1 MSVFKISLEY
11 KKTILW
17 KLVVILLLFS
27 AVIIL
32 AGVYYYKSQ
41 RNRIFIEQQNNLSA
55 IATLKIGQIT
65 QWHKERLGDA
75 IVITGNEPLIN
86 CIKQYFV
93 DENQHGIKRE
103 LIKWMES
110 LYVENDYSGV
120 SLVDTL
126 LKIRLASASFDP
138 VTNEGITE
146 ELKEVIR
153 NQKVIIKDL
162 FRAGNNKQVQMDILV
177 PLIDPGNKEPKIF
190 GIVILRIDPG
200 KVLFPLIQSWPTP
213 SKSAETL
220 LLRKDGDSVLYLNE
234 LRHQKNTALN
244 LKLPVGNK
252 NLLAAKVVNGFEGIA
267 EGVDYRKIPVVG
279 SLSKIRGMPWYM
291 VAKIDEKEIQAP
303 LKRFIYITGSAIVLL
318 ILIVVSVFGLLI
330 WNQQLKFY
338 KQQLNNELDRKK
350 AEDALRESE
359 NKFRQTFD
367 LSPVGIVMVGLDK
380 RFLHC
385 NGAFSQSLGYLP
397 EELVGKTFTDVTYS
411 EDIPIG
417 IDEMMAMIK
426 GEIAISHVQ
435 KRYVRKDGQIVWGEV
450 LISLIRDNK
459 GHPQYFLTIVQDIT
473 ERKLAEEA
481 LLESEDKFKYVFD
494 HSLIGKSITLPS
506 GEINVN
512 RAFCEMLG
520 YKPEELK
527 KMNWADISHPADIEL
542 TNEALGLIL
551 SGEKDSVRFIKRY
564 IHKNGS
570 VVWAD
575 VGTSLRRDEQGK
587 PLYFMTV
594 VNDITERKKAEEA
607 LHLKNLVFDASIA
620 ANSIADINGI
630 VTETNDAFIS
640 MWGFTDKSEVIS
652 KPISSFLNNPREAL
666 LIETALQSNGQWEGD
681 YIARR
686 KDGSTFIAHGLAT
699 VVRDDLGKSI
709 GYQSSVLDISER
721 NRAEESLRE
730 SERRLREA
738 QEMAH
743 LGFWFWDVKT
753 GYVEW
758 SDEVYKIFCLDP
770 KKFTPQ
776 IDSILALSPWE
787 EDNQR
792 DKELINRA
800 VNSHSPGSYEQK
812 FLRPDKSIAHYY
824 STFQGNYNE
833 KGDII
838 SIVGTVLDITDRK
851 NAESQIKKLNEELE
865 GRVILRTE
873 QLEAANKE
881 LEAFSY
887 SVSHDLRAPLRSV
900 HGYTKIL
907 LEEYENKL
915 DDEGKRICGII
926 FSSATH
932 MGELI
937 DDLLSFSKIGR
948 SSLNPSLIDMEKMVR
963 NQFEGKIS
971 PNEKEKIKLNVGK
984 LHKAFGDVTLLGQ
997 VWINL
1002 LTNAIKYSSKNEIS
1016 EISIDSS
1023 VSGKMITYF
1032 IKDNGVGFDMQ
1043 YTHKLF
1049 GVFQRLHSE
1058 AEFEGNGVGLA
1069 IVKRI
1074 ILKHGGRVW
1083 AEGAVG
1089 KGATFYFSLPVQDKR
1104 QK

>member
-1 MSVFKISLEY
+1 MSVFKIAPEN
-11 KKTILW
+11 KRTISW
-17 KLVVILLLFS
+17 KLVVIFLLFS

-32 AGVYYYKSQ
+32 AGDYYYKSQ

-65 QWHKERLGDA
+65 LWHKERLGDA
-75 IVITGNEPLIN
+75 NVITGNEPLIN
-86 CIKQYFV
+86 RIKQYFG
-93 DENQHGIKRE
+93 DENQPGIKRE
-103 LIKWMES
+103 IIKWMES
-110 LYVENDYSGV
+110 FYEENDYSGV

-126 LKIRLASASFDP
+126 LKIRLASSSSDP

-153 NQKVIIKDL
+153 NQKIIIKDL

-190 GIVILRIDPG
+190 GVVILRIDPG
-200 KVLFPLIQSWPTP
+200 KFLFPLIQSWPTP

-220 LLRKDGDSVLYLNE
+220 LLRK
-234 LRHQKNTALN
+234 
-244 LKLPVGNK
+244 
-252 NLLAAKVVNGFEGIA
+252 
-267 EGVDYRKIPVVG
+267 
-279 SLSKIRGMPWYM
+279 WYM

-330 WNQQLKFY
+330 WNQRLRFY

-350 AEDALRESE
+350 AEDALRDSE

-367 LSPVGIVMVGLDK
+367 LSPVGIVMVGLDN
-380 RFLHC
+380 RFLRC

-397 EELVGKTFTDVTYS
+397 EELVGKTFTDVTYP
-411 EDIPIG
+411 EDIRIG

-450 LISLIRDNK
+450 LISLIKDNK

-481 LLESEDKFKYVFD
+481 LLESEDKFKYIFD

-542 TNEALGLIL
+542 TNEALDLIL

-570 VVWAD
+570 GVWAD
-575 VGTSLRRDEQGK
+575 VGTSLRRDAEGK
-587 PLYFMTV
+587 PLYFMT
-594 VNDITERKKAEEA
+594 
-607 LHLKNLVFDASIA
+607 S
-620 ANSIADINGI
+620 
-630 VTETNDAFIS
+630 TN
-640 MWGFTDKSEVIS
+640 
-652 KPISSFLNNPREAL
+652 
-666 LIETALQSNGQWEGD
+666 
-681 YIARR
+681 
-686 KDGSTFIAHGLAT
+686 
-699 VVRDDLGKSI
+699 
-709 GYQSSVLDISER
+709 DISER
-721 NRAEESLRE
+721 NRSEESLRE

-881 LEAFSY
+881 LETFSY

-926 FSSATH
+926 SSSATH
-932 MGELI
+932 LGELI

-1043 YTHKLF
+1043 YVHKLF

>member
-1 MSVFKISLEY
+1 MSVFKIAPEN
-11 KKTILW
+11 KRTIPW
-17 KLVVILLLFS
+17 KLVVIFLLFS

-32 AGVYYYKSQ
+32 AGDYYYKSQ

-55 IATLKIGQIT
+55 IATLKIGQIAL
-65 QWHKERLGDA
+65 WHKERLGDA
-75 IVITGNEPLIN
+75 NVITGNEPLIN
-86 CIKQYFV
+86 RIKQYFG
-93 DENQHGIKRE
+93 DENQPGIKRE
-103 LIKWMES
+103 IIKWMES
-110 LYVENDYSGV
+110 FYEENDYSGV

-126 LKIRLASASFDP
+126 LKIRLASSSSDP

-153 NQKVIIKDL
+153 NQKIIIKDL

-200 KVLFPLIQSWPTP
+200 KFLFPLIQSWPTP

-244 LKLPVGNK
+244 LKLPVGHK

-330 WNQQLKFY
+330 WNQRLRFY

-350 AEDALRESE
+350 AEDALRDSE

-380 RFLHC
+380 RFLRC

-397 EELVGKTFTDVTYS
+397 EELVGKTFTDVTYP
-411 EDIPIG
+411 EDIRIG

-481 LLESEDKFKYVFD
+481 LLENEDKFKYIFD
-494 HSLIGKSITLPS
+494 HSLVGKSITLPS

-512 RAFCEMLG
+512 RAFSEMLG

-527 KMNWADISHPADIEL
+527 KMNWADISYPADIEL

-575 VGTSLRRDEQGK
+575 VGTSLRRDAEGK
-587 PLYFMTV
+587 PLYFMTST
-594 VNDITERKKAEEA
+594 NDITE
-607 LHLKNLVFDASIA
+607 
-620 ANSIADINGI
+620 
-630 VTETNDAFIS
+630 
-640 MWGFTDKSEVIS
+640 
-652 KPISSFLNNPREAL
+652 
-666 LIETALQSNGQWEGD
+666 
-681 YIARR
+681 
-686 KDGSTFIAHGLAT
+686 
-699 VVRDDLGKSI
+699 
-709 GYQSSVLDISER
+709 
-721 NRAEESLRE
+721 
-730 SERRLREA
+730 
-738 QEMAH
+738 
-743 LGFWFWDVKT
+743 
-753 GYVEW
+753 
-758 SDEVYKIFCLDP
+758 
-770 KKFTPQ
+770 
-776 IDSILALSPWE
+776 
-787 EDNQR
+787 
-792 DKELINRA
+792 
-800 VNSHSPGSYEQK
+800 
-812 FLRPDKSIAHYY
+812 
-824 STFQGNYNE
+824 
-833 KGDII
+833 
-838 SIVGTVLDITDRK
+838 RK

-865 GRVILRTE
+865 RRVIVRTE

-915 DDEGKRICGII
+915 DNEGKRICGII
-926 FSSATH
+926 SSSATH

-971 PNEKEKIKLNVGK
+971 PNEKEKIKLYVGK

-997 VWINL
+997 VWFNL

-1016 EISIDSS
+1016 EISIGSS

-1043 YTHKLF
+1043 YAHKLF

-1069 IVKRI
+1069 IVQRI

>member
-1 MSVFKISLEY
+1 MSVFKIAPEN
-11 KKTILW
+11 KRTIPW
-17 KLVVILLLFS
+17 KLVVIFLLFS

-32 AGVYYYKSQ
+32 AGDYYYKSQ

-65 QWHKERLGDA
+65 LWHKERLGDA
-75 IVITGNEPLIN
+75 NVITGNEPLIN
-86 CIKQYFV
+86 RIKQYFG
-93 DENQHGIKRE
+93 DENQPGIKRE
-103 LIKWMES
+103 IIKWMES
-110 LYVENDYSGV
+110 FYEENDYSGV

-126 LKIRLASASFDP
+126 LKIRLASSSSDP
-138 VTNEGITE
+138 VTNEGIKE

-153 NQKVIIKDL
+153 NQKIIIKDL

-200 KVLFPLIQSWPTP
+200 KFLFPLIQSWPTP

-244 LKLPVGNK
+244 LKLPVGHK

-330 WNQQLKFY
+330 WNQRLRFY

-350 AEDALRESE
+350 AEDALRDSE

-380 RFLHC
+380 RFLRC

-397 EELVGKTFTDVTYS
+397 EELVGKTFTDVTYP
-411 EDIPIG
+411 EDIRIG

-481 LLESEDKFKYVFD
+481 LLENEDKFKYIFD
-494 HSLIGKSITLPS
+494 HSLVGKSITLPS

-512 RAFCEMLG
+512 RAFSEMLG

-527 KMNWADISHPADIEL
+527 KMNWADISYPADIEL

-575 VGTSLRRDEQGK
+575 VGTSLRRDAEGK
-587 PLYFMTV
+587 PLYFMTST
-594 VNDITERKKAEEA
+594 NDITE
-607 LHLKNLVFDASIA
+607 
-620 ANSIADINGI
+620 
-630 VTETNDAFIS
+630 
-640 MWGFTDKSEVIS
+640 
-652 KPISSFLNNPREAL
+652 
-666 LIETALQSNGQWEGD
+666 
-681 YIARR
+681 
-686 KDGSTFIAHGLAT
+686 
-699 VVRDDLGKSI
+699 
-709 GYQSSVLDISER
+709 
-721 NRAEESLRE
+721 
-730 SERRLREA
+730 
-738 QEMAH
+738 
-743 LGFWFWDVKT
+743 
-753 GYVEW
+753 
-758 SDEVYKIFCLDP
+758 
-770 KKFTPQ
+770 
-776 IDSILALSPWE
+776 
-787 EDNQR
+787 
-792 DKELINRA
+792 
-800 VNSHSPGSYEQK
+800 
-812 FLRPDKSIAHYY
+812 
-824 STFQGNYNE
+824 
-833 KGDII
+833 
-838 SIVGTVLDITDRK
+838 RK

-865 GRVILRTE
+865 RRVIVRTE

-915 DDEGKRICGII
+915 DNEGKRICGII
-926 FSSATH
+926 SSSATH

-971 PNEKEKIKLNVGK
+971 PNEKEKIKLYVGK

-997 VWINL
+997 VWFNL

-1016 EISIDSS
+1016 EISIGSS

-1043 YTHKLF
+1043 YAHKLF

-1069 IVKRI
+1069 IVQRI

>member
-1 MSVFKISLEY
+1 MSVFKIAPENMR
-11 KKTILW
+11 TIPW
-17 KLVVILLLFS
+17 KLVVIFLLFS

-32 AGVYYYKSQ
+32 AGDYYYKSQ

-65 QWHKERLGDA
+65 LWHKERLGDA
-75 IVITGNEPLIN
+75 NVITGNEPLIN
-86 CIKQYFV
+86 RIKQYFG
-93 DENQHGIKRE
+93 DENQPGIKRE
-103 LIKWMES
+103 IIKWMES
-110 LYVENDYSGV
+110 FYEENDYSGV

-126 LKIRLASASFDP
+126 LKIRLASSSSDP

-153 NQKVIIKDL
+153 NQKIIIKDL

-200 KVLFPLIQSWPTP
+200 KFLFPLIQSWPTP

-244 LKLPVGNK
+244 LKLPVDHK

-330 WNQQLKFY
+330 WNQRLRFY

-350 AEDALRESE
+350 AEDALRDSE

-380 RFLHC
+380 RFLRC

-397 EELVGKTFTDVTYS
+397 EELVGKTFTDVTYP
-411 EDIPIG
+411 EDIRIG

-481 LLESEDKFKYVFD
+481 LLESEDKFKYIFD
-494 HSLIGKSITLPS
+494 HSLVGKSITLPS

-512 RAFCEMLG
+512 RAFSEMLG

-527 KMNWADISHPADIEL
+527 KMNWADISYPADIEL

-575 VGTSLRRDEQGK
+575 VGTSLRRDAEGK
-587 PLYFMTV
+587 PLYFMTST
-594 VNDITERKKAEEA
+594 NDITERK
-607 LHLKNLVFDASIA
+607 H
-620 ANSIADINGI
+620 
-630 VTETNDAFIS
+630 
-640 MWGFTDKSEVIS
+640 
-652 KPISSFLNNPREAL
+652 
-666 LIETALQSNGQWEGD
+666 
-681 YIARR
+681 
-686 KDGSTFIAHGLAT
+686 
-699 VVRDDLGKSI
+699 
-709 GYQSSVLDISER
+709 
-721 NRAEESLRE
+721 AEESLRE
-730 SERRLREA
+730 SEKRLREA

-838 SIVGTVLDITDRK
+838 SMVGTVLDITERK

-865 GRVILRTE
+865 RRVIVRTE

-915 DDEGKRICGII
+915 DNEGKRICGII
-926 FSSATH
+926 SSSATH

-971 PNEKEKIKLNVGK
+971 PNEKEKIKLYVGK

-997 VWINL
+997 VWFNL

-1016 EISIDSS
+1016 EISIGSS

-1043 YTHKLF
+1043 YAHKLF

-1069 IVKRI
+1069 IVQRI

>member
-1 MSVFKISLEY
+1 MSVFKIAPEN
-11 KKTILW
+11 KRTIPW
-17 KLVVILLLFS
+17 KLVVIFLLFS

-32 AGVYYYKSQ
+32 AGDYYYKSQ

-65 QWHKERLGDA
+65 LWHKERLGDA
-75 IVITGNEPLIN
+75 NVITGNEPLIN
-86 CIKQYFV
+86 RIKQYFG
-93 DENQHGIKRE
+93 DENQPGIKRE
-103 LIKWMES
+103 IIKWMES
-110 LYVENDYSGV
+110 FYEENDYSGV

-126 LKIRLASASFDP
+126 LKIRLASSSSDP

-153 NQKVIIKDL
+153 NQKIIIKDM

-190 GIVILRIDPG
+190 GVVILRIDPG
-200 KVLFPLIQSWPTP
+200 KFLFPLIQSWPTP

-244 LKLPVGNK
+244 LKLPVGHK

-330 WNQQLKFY
+330 WNQRLRFY

-350 AEDALRESE
+350 AEDALRDSE

-380 RFLHC
+380 RFLRC

-397 EELVGKTFTDVTYS
+397 EELVGKTFTDVTYP
-411 EDIPIG
+411 EDIRIG

-435 KRYVRKDGQIVWGEV
+435 KRYVRKDGQIVWDEV

-481 LLESEDKFKYVFD
+481 LLESEDKFKYIFD
-494 HSLIGKSITLPS
+494 HSLVGKSITLPS

-512 RAFCEMLG
+512 RAFSEMLG

-527 KMNWADISHPADIEL
+527 KMNWADISYPADIEL

-575 VGTSLRRDEQGK
+575 VGTSLRRDAEGK
-587 PLYFMTV
+587 PLYFMTST
-594 VNDITERKKAEEA
+594 NDITERK
-607 LHLKNLVFDASIA
+607 H
-620 ANSIADINGI
+620 
-630 VTETNDAFIS
+630 
-640 MWGFTDKSEVIS
+640 
-652 KPISSFLNNPREAL
+652 
-666 LIETALQSNGQWEGD
+666 
-681 YIARR
+681 
-686 KDGSTFIAHGLAT
+686 
-699 VVRDDLGKSI
+699 
-709 GYQSSVLDISER
+709 
-721 NRAEESLRE
+721 AEESLRE
-730 SERRLREA
+730 SEKRLREA

-838 SIVGTVLDITDRK
+838 SMVGTVLDITERK

-865 GRVILRTE
+865 RRVIVRTE

-915 DDEGKRICGII
+915 DNEGKRICGII
-926 FSSATH
+926 SSSATH

-971 PNEKEKIKLNVGK
+971 PNEKEKIKLYVGK

-997 VWINL
+997 VWFNL

-1016 EISIDSS
+1016 EISIGSS

-1043 YTHKLF
+1043 YAHKLF

-1069 IVKRI
+1069 IVQRI

>member
-1 MSVFKISLEY
+1 MSVFKIAPEN
-11 KKTILW
+11 KRTIPW
-17 KLVVILLLFS
+17 KLVVIFLLFS

-32 AGVYYYKSQ
+32 AGDYYYKSQ

-55 IATLKIGQIT
+55 IATLKIGQIAL
-65 QWHKERLGDA
+65 WHKERLGDA
-75 IVITGNEPLIN
+75 NVITGNEPLIN
-86 CIKQYFV
+86 RIKQYFG
-93 DENQHGIKRE
+93 DENQPGIKRE
-103 LIKWMES
+103 IIKWMES
-110 LYVENDYSGV
+110 FYEENDYSGV

-126 LKIRLASASFDP
+126 LKIRLASSSSDP

-153 NQKVIIKDL
+153 NQKIIIKDL

-200 KVLFPLIQSWPTP
+200 KFLFPLIQSWPTP

-244 LKLPVGNK
+244 LKLPVGHK

-330 WNQQLKFY
+330 WNQRLRFY

-350 AEDALRESE
+350 AEDALRDSE

-380 RFLHC
+380 RFLRC

-397 EELVGKTFTDVTYS
+397 EELVGKTFTDVTYP
-411 EDIPIG
+411 EDIRIG

-481 LLESEDKFKYVFD
+481 LLENEDKFKYIFD
-494 HSLIGKSITLPS
+494 HSLVGKSITLPS

-512 RAFCEMLG
+512 RAFSEMLG

-527 KMNWADISHPADIEL
+527 KMNWADISYPADIEL

-575 VGTSLRRDEQGK
+575 VGTSLRRDAEGK
-587 PLYFMTV
+587 PLYFMTST
-594 VNDITERKKAEEA
+594 NDITE
-607 LHLKNLVFDASIA
+607 
-620 ANSIADINGI
+620 
-630 VTETNDAFIS
+630 
-640 MWGFTDKSEVIS
+640 
-652 KPISSFLNNPREAL
+652 
-666 LIETALQSNGQWEGD
+666 
-681 YIARR
+681 
-686 KDGSTFIAHGLAT
+686 
-699 VVRDDLGKSI
+699 
-709 GYQSSVLDISER
+709 
-721 NRAEESLRE
+721 
-730 SERRLREA
+730 
-738 QEMAH
+738 
-743 LGFWFWDVKT
+743 
-753 GYVEW
+753 
-758 SDEVYKIFCLDP
+758 
-770 KKFTPQ
+770 
-776 IDSILALSPWE
+776 
-787 EDNQR
+787 
-792 DKELINRA
+792 
-800 VNSHSPGSYEQK
+800 
-812 FLRPDKSIAHYY
+812 
-824 STFQGNYNE
+824 
-833 KGDII
+833 
-838 SIVGTVLDITDRK
+838 RK

-865 GRVILRTE
+865 RRVIVRTE

-915 DDEGKRICGII
+915 DNEGKRICGII
-926 FSSATH
+926 SSSATH

-971 PNEKEKIKLNVGK
+971 PNEKEKIKLYVGK

-997 VWINL
+997 VWFNL

-1016 EISIDSS
+1016 EISIGSS

-1043 YTHKLF
+1043 YAHKLF

-1069 IVKRI
+1069 IVQRI

-1083 AEGAVG
+1083 AEGAGG